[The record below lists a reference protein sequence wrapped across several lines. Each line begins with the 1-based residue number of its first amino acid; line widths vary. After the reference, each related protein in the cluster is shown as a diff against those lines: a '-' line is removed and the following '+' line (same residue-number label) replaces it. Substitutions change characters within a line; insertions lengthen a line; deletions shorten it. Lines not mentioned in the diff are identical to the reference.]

1 MDAHHL
7 PEPGMQKGLFQLT
20 CLIKRCE
27 MRDILRKG
35 SLVDDREA
43 FLDALAL
50 AGVGS
55 DHRII

>member
-1 MDAHHL
+1 
-7 PEPGMQKGLFQLT
+7 
-20 CLIKRCE
+20 